1 MINIETPTYYTATK
15 KYDLSF
21 PSLEADIEADVV
33 VIGGGF
39 SGINTALELAE
50 KGITNIVVL
59 EGRYLGFGGT
69 GRNGGQIMAGIGH
82 DLEKIR
88 KDVGED
94 GLRAILEI
102 SDQGARIIK
111 ERIEKYGI
119 DADFCH
125 GYGYMGFNARQ
136 EKTLATW
143 EKEFKALAPEQE
155 IRLLVGSELK
165 QMIGSDAYSS
175 GLLHMGAGHVHSLN
189 LLLGEAK
196 ALASHGVKIFEYSPA
211 LEVTYG
217 ERVTVR
223 TAKGSVKASK
233 LLWACDS
240 FLNKMEPQLHKTTI
254 NTYAFQMVTEP
265 LSDELIERI
274 SPIRGA
280 YSDIR
285 PVIDYYRV
293 TRENRLLFGSAT
305 PFVEHIPSDLKA
317 WNRNLMLKIFPYL
330 KDVKIDLAWGGPM
343 ACSPNLFPQIGTLPQ
358 HPNVFFVQGYSG
370 FGVTPSHIICKVLA
384 EGMSEGS
391 ARYDL
396 ISSVRRIQ
404 VIGKDQIRPLLLTAG
419 KSWHQL
425 SGYWNGRR

>member
-1 MINIETPTYYTATK
+1 MINTETPTYYTATK

-21 PSLEADIEADVV
+21 PSLETDLDADVV

-59 EGRYLGFGGT
+59 EGRHLGFGGT

-94 GLRAILEI
+94 GLRAIFEI
-102 SDQGARIIK
+102 SDQGAKIIK
-111 ERIEKYGI
+111 ERIAKYSI

-125 GYGYMGFNARQ
+125 GYGYLGFNARQ
-136 EKTLATW
+136 EQTLRSW
-143 EKEFKALAPEQE
+143 EKEFKALSPDQE
-155 IRLLVGSELK
+155 IRMLAGSEVK
-165 QMIGSDAYSS
+165 QIIGSDAYGSA
-175 GLLHMGAGHVHSLN
+175 LMHMGAGHVHSLN

-196 ALASHGVKIFEYSPA
+196 ALVSLGAKIFEYSPA
-211 LEVTYG
+211 LEVAYG
-217 ERVTVR
+217 ERITVR
-223 TAKGSVKASK
+223 TAKGSVRASK

-240 FLNKMEPQLHKTTI
+240 FLNKLEPELHKSTI
-254 NTYAFQMVTEP
+254 NTFAFQLMTEP
-265 LSDELIERI
+265 LSDELIQRI

-285 PVIDYYRV
+285 PVIDYFRV
-293 TRENRLLFGSAT
+293 TNENRLLFGSAT
-305 PFVEHIPSDLKA
+305 PFVEHIPKDLKA
-317 WNRNLMLKIFPYL
+317 WNRNLMLRVFPYL

-343 ACSPNLFPQIGTLPQ
+343 ACSPNLFPQLGSLPGS
-358 HPNVFFVQGYSG
+358 PNAYFVQGYSG

-396 ISSVRRIQ
+396 ISSVRRSQ
-404 VIGKDQIRPLLLTAG
+404 VIGKDHIRPLLVTAG
-419 KSWHQL
+419 KTWHQL
-425 SGYWNGRR
+425 SGFWTGRR

>member
-1 MINIETPTYYTATK
+1 MITLETPTYYTATK
-15 KYDLSF
+15 KYDLNF
-21 PSLEADIEADVV
+21 PSLQQDLDADVV

-59 EGRYLGFGGT
+59 EARHLGFGGT

-82 DLEKIR
+82 DLEKIK

-94 GLRAILEI
+94 GLRQIFEI
-102 SDQGARIIK
+102 SDTGADIIK
-111 ERIEKYGI
+111 GRIAKYGI

-125 GYGYMGFNARQ
+125 GYGYMGFNDRQ
-136 EKTLATW
+136 AKTLRAW
-143 EKEFKALAPEQE
+143 EKEFKSLGSPHE
-155 IRLLVGSELK
+155 IRYMAGSAVTK
-165 QMIGSDAYSS
+165 ITGSDACSS
-175 GLLHMGAGHVHSLN
+175 ALLHMGGGHVHSLN

-196 ALASHGVKIFEYSPA
+196 ALTSYGVRIFEFSPA

-217 ERVTVR
+217 ERITVR
-223 TAKGSVKASK
+223 TGKGTVRAAK

-240 FLNKMEPQLHKTTI
+240 FLNKLEPELHRTTI
-254 NTYAFQMVTEP
+254 NTYAFQLVTEP
-265 LSDELIERI
+265 LSDELIHRI

-293 TRENRLLFGSAT
+293 TNENRLLFGAAT
-305 PFVEHIPSDLKA
+305 PFIEHIPRDLKA

-343 ACSPNLFPQIGTLPQ
+343 ATSANLFPQIGTLPGR
-358 HPNVFFVQGYSG
+358 PNAFFVQGYSG

-396 ISSVRRIQ
+396 ISSVPRRNI
-404 VIGKDQIRPLLLTAG
+404 IGKDYLGPLLLTGG
-419 KSWHQL
+419 KTVHQL
-425 SGYWNGRR
+425 SGYRAGRR

>member
-50 KGITNIVVL
+50 QGITNIVVL

-88 KDVGED
+88 KDVGEE
-94 GLRAILEI
+94 GVRAIFEI
-102 SDQGARIIK
+102 SDQGAEIIK
-111 ERIEKYGI
+111 SRIERYNI

-136 EKTLATW
+136 EKTLAAW
-143 EKEFKALAPEQE
+143 EKEFKALSPQHE

-211 LEVTYG
+211 LEVSYG

-240 FLNKMEPQLHKTTI
+240 FLNKMEPELHKSTI
-254 NTYAFQMVTEP
+254 NTYAFQIMTEP
-265 LSDELIERI
+265 LSDELVERI

-293 TRENRLLFGSAT
+293 TRENRLLFGAAT
-305 PFVEHIPSDLKA
+305 PFVEHIPRDLKA

-343 ACSPNLFPQIGTLPQ
+343 ACSPNLFPQLGSLPQ

-396 ISSVRRIQ
+396 ISSVRRIP
-404 VIGKDQIRPLLLTAG
+404 VLGKDQIRPLLLTAG

-425 SGYWNGRR
+425 SGYWSGRR